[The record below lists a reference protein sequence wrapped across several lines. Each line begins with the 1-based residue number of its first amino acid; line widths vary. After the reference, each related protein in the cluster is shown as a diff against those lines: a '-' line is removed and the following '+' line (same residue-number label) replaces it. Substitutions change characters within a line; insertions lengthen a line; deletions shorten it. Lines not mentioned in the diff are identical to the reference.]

1 MQVFAALAARRQ
13 QRGLTL
19 IEACMTLAIAS
30 VLVGTA
36 LPSFTQSNQKRV
48 LHGRAGEIATDVY
61 LARSEAVARQQ
72 GVRMSFYSVTGGS
85 CMVIHTGSTA
95 DCGCNAAGAAQC
107 TPGADLVKSVFYPAT
122 GGVAVTAN
130 VASMRFDQ
138 TNGTV
143 SPAGTVRM
151 IASNGTEVRHVV
163 NILGRVRTCS
173 PGSSA
178 QGYKAC

>member
-1 MQVFAALAARRQ
+1 MQRNSFPSF

-19 IEACMTLAIAS
+19 IEACITLAVAS
-30 VLVGTA
+30 ILVGTA
-36 LPSFTQSNQKRV
+36 VPSFTESNKK
-48 LHGRAGEIATDVY
+48 LSLDGSAAELATDLY

-72 GVRMSFYSVTGGS
+72 GVRASFHAVAGGT

-95 DCGCNAAGAAQC
+95 DCSCDAGGAAQC
-107 TPGADLVKSVFYPAT
+107 VSDATLIKSNFFPVSR
-122 GGVAVTAN
+122 GVSLAAN

-143 SPAGTVRM
+143 SPTATVRVR
-151 IASNGTEVRHVV
+151 ATKGSEVRHVV
-163 NILGRVRTCS
+163 NIMGRVRSCS
-173 PGSSA
+173 PGASA